1 VLDDIGAGFSSLEEA
16 RIEASRA
23 LAEMAKDVLPGS
35 IVRILSVEVRTDI
48 GPLLRVSLRFE
59 VAANGAAV
67 GRNEAGPTIYRAL
80 ASHCGEAPPKAELSA
95 PHSAASFSRSRMRRR
110 FGCGLL
116 FNFEIPSGLF
126 RGAPPHQRSQ
136 GYTLV
141 EVASVR
147 AEIDRAR
154 KLADR

>member
-67 GRNEAGPTIYRAL
+67 GRNEAGPTIY
-80 ASHCGEAPPKAELSA
+80 
-95 PHSAASFSRSRMRRR
+95 
-110 FGCGLL
+110 
-116 FNFEIPSGLF
+116 
-126 RGAPPHQRSQ
+126 
-136 GYTLV
+136 
-141 EVASVR
+141 
-147 AEIDRAR
+147 
-154 KLADR
+154 